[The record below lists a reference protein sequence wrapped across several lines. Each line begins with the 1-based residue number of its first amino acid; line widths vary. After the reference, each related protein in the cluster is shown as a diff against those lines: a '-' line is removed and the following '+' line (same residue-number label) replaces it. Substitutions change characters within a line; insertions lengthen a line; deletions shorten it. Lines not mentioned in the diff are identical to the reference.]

1 MLMLLLARAETMMSD
16 QPEVTKTTRQRQQ
29 KKGAK
34 NVSLA
39 LFHHNWASFF
49 ARKGYGLSSLGWC
62 IMGWVPV
69 RLRFTGQ
76 NRG

>member
-1 MLMLLLARAETMMSD
+1 MLIHLLARAETMMSD

-39 LFHHNWASFF
+39 LFHHNCKPFF
-49 ARKGYGLSSLGWC
+49 ARKGCALTSLGWC
-62 IMGWVPV
+62 IMGMDTSVPAIH
-69 RLRFTGQ
+69 RSE
-76 NRG
+76 